1 MLLTVT
7 HKQKQDVGATFF
19 HPERFYLYSGLYTR
33 TVQRQMCMRRLLSL
47 SCLISAGTVTVMTCL
62 LSRWLHELGI
72 CLSGCQ
78 EVLESQLILLLMHRR
93 LDNLMHVIQL

>member
-7 HKQKQDVGATFF
+7 HKQKQDVGVTFF

-47 SCLISAGTVTVMTCL
+47 SCLISAGSVTVNHMFVV
-62 LSRWLHELGI
+62 
-72 CLSGCQ
+72 
-78 EVLESQLILLLMHRR
+78 EVAP
-93 LDNLMHVIQL
+93 